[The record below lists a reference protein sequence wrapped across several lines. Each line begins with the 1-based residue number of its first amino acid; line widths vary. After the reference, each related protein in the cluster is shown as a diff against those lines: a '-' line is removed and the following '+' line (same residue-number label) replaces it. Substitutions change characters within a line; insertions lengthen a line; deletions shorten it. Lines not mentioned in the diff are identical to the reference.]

1 MDEYPVDMDLKTAE
15 CVIVARLEVRERGVG
30 HLREDRLPL
39 GASSVEV
46 GQGGVSI
53 HGG

>member
-1 MDEYPVDMDLKTAE
+1 MDLKTTE
-15 CVIVARLEVRERGVG
+15 RVIVARFEVRESGIW

-53 HGG
+53 HEG